1 MQKYK
6 HSVDQY
12 NKCQTEIVEL
22 NGELES
28 IKGEKFLLEE
38 RVRNLQLSNEHY
50 EANYVDKT
58 QVIRAEARTRYD
70 FTLIITIN
78 TVYSFR
84 EFETKHEFEKAA
96 AKRIDSQNTRL
107 KDQMEKVQKDR
118 EHEQSEKDRE
128 KDNTK
133 KSKKALTEARED
145 LSEAERK
152 HREVKVKVTDLELE
166 VTRLTGTNEAL
177 QQDLKLAF
185 KRISDLQQAF
195 EAIEDSDVDLSDM
208 SSGEDDLS

>member
-1 MQKYK
+1 MFRHELCNRIEEQEEDLEETMQKYK

-70 FTLIITIN
+70 FTL
-78 TVYSFR
+78 
-84 EFETKHEFEKAA
+84 
-96 AKRIDSQNTRL
+96 L
-107 KDQMEKVQKDR
+107 M
-118 EHEQSEKDRE
+118 
-128 KDNTK
+128 
-133 KSKKALTEARED
+133 
-145 LSEAERK
+145 
-152 HREVKVKVTDLELE
+152 
-166 VTRLTGTNEAL
+166 G
-177 QQDLKLAF
+177 
-185 KRISDLQQAF
+185 
-195 EAIEDSDVDLSDM
+195 
-208 SSGEDDLS
+208 